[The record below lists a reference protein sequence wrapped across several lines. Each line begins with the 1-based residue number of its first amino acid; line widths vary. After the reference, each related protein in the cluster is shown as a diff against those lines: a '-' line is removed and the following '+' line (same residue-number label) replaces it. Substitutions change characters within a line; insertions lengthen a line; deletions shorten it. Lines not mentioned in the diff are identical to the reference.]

1 MDATAGQGLVG
12 GQHASRWVPAEPR
25 AIPACAG
32 ERLRR
37 RRAPRLP
44 LERLAFVV
52 GHGQRWDRATR
63 AHWRSPFYTENTECP
78 QPVPSFPDSR
88 DWVIGAG
95 FRLVSDI
102 LLTKSL
108 LIDVWSRLEKAPRT
122 QLRKI
127 IEFHHPGFTVKW
139 KTSFPDIEQLHRD
152 RCESGPVRHRVGPRK
167 EGSRERTSRL
177 HAQTCCSRLPAGFMT
192 YTSRLRTP
200 PGYPPSWTAYGA
212 NRLPSCPST
221 GISPLTRSCS
231 SPTSGPRATG
241 LPAILVPVPCC

>member
-1 MDATAGQGLVG
+1 MRVAG
-12 GQHASRWVPAEPR
+12 SRLSRGRSPR
-25 AIPACAG
+25 ALASACAVVG
-32 ERLRR
+32 
-37 RRAPRLP
+37 RRAHRSSVS
-44 LERLAFVV
+44 RSSSVMV
-52 GHGQRWDRATR
+52 NGGIGATR

-88 DWVIGAG
+88 DWVVGAG

-127 IEFHHPGFTVKW
+127 IAFHHPGFTVKR

-167 EGSRERTSRL
+167 QGSRERTSRL

-192 YTSRLRTP
+192 YTSRPRTP

-221 GISPLTRSCS
+221 GISPLTSSCS
-231 SPTSGPRATG
+231 SPTLGAESYGLAGDLGSGPVLLKPHG
-241 LPAILVPVPCC
+241 SLN